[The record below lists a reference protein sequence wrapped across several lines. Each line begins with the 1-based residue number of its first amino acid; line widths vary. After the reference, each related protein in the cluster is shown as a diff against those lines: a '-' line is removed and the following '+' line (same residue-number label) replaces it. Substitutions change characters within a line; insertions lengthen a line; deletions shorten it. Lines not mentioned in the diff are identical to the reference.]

1 MKRIDPGSLPAKAE
15 ERPSTVTI
23 AIPPIAVPA
32 HVHVHEAPPAL
43 VTKRNAGHVGMTGA
57 ELLRVLRAMS
67 SDPRFRAEVIRHG
80 KSFRGAPPRAIL
92 EYLRAAPP
100 APAKD
105 GEPEMDL
112 ELLESMGY
120 EQTRAR

>member
-1 MKRIDPGSLPAKAE
+1 MKRIDPGSPPANAGVH
-15 ERPSTVTI
+15 PSTVTI

-67 SDPRFRAEVIRHG
+67 ADPRFGAEVVRHG
-80 KSFRGAPPRAIL
+80 KSFRAAPPSAIVA
-92 EYLRAAPP
+92 YLRAAP
-100 APAKD
+100 AGAVKD
-105 GEPEMDL
+105 GESELDL
-112 ELLESMGY
+112 ELLDSVGY
-120 EQTRAR
+120 EPKGAR

>member
-1 MKRIDPGSLPAKAE
+1 MKRIDPGSPPAKGGVH
-15 ERPSTVTI
+15 PSTVTI
-23 AIPPIAVPA
+23 AIPPIEVPA

-67 SDPRFRAEVIRHG
+67 TDPRFGAEVIRHG
-80 KSFRGAPPRAIL
+80 KSFRAAPPSAIVA
-92 EYLRAAPP
+92 YLRAAPSP
-100 APAKD
+100 AVKE

-120 EQTRAR
+120 ERTRAR